1 MYVATTFV
9 CSEYGGLYPRR
20 FHHCDERSRIVV
32 TRVVVTHRCHY
43 FVVKVVPLRDSASIS
58 MLSYSQRHYD
68 IYF

>member
-1 MYVATTFV
+1 MKI
-9 CSEYGGLYPRR
+9 GGLYPAI
-20 FHHCDERSRIVV
+20 FIIVV

-43 FVVKVVPLRDSASIS
+43 FVVKLVPLRDSASIS